1 MIYDWLMSRGEK
13 NRATESAVNALLRV
27 LENASEGL
35 TRAEAQRRAGLD
47 DASSATV
54 RRWLHELIDSGRVRS
69 EGETKSR
76 RYLAVRMPASAVT
89 SHLETDGIV
98 PVSVEGESVRRQ
110 VTQPISSRRPN
121 SYIRGFLDSY
131 RPNETFYLPAG
142 MRRHLMELGRTTTTP
157 QPGGTYARQI
167 LQRLLIDLSWNSSRL
182 EGNTYSLLDTER
194 LLVEDMAASGK
205 GPVEKQMILN
215 HKAAIE
221 WVVGVV
227 GDGPPR
233 IRASLLCNLH
243 ALLMENLVGDP
254 ADEGRVRSR
263 PVQIG
268 GSTFIPLAIPQQ
280 IQECLTQVALVADA
294 ITDPF
299 EQSFFFLVHLP
310 YLQPFIDGNKRTA
323 RLAANLPL
331 IRENL
336 RPLTFVDVEEKIFV
350 EAVLGVYELRRVELL
365 RDVFA
370 WSYERSCARYSAIQ
384 QSLGEP
390 DPFRLAHRVLIKDT
404 VAALVRGGHSAED
417 IDDALAP
424 FAERLPASERPRFQ
438 AVVET
443 ELRGLHDGNFG
454 RLGLRPSEFEAWVQA
469 LAAAQPS
476 DPGGE
481 NEK

>member
-1 MIYDWLMSRGEK
+1 MGAAEVDG
-13 NRATESAVNALLRV
+13 AL
-27 LENASEGL
+27 
-35 TRAEAQRRAGLD
+35 
-47 DASSATV
+47 
-54 RRWLHELIDSGRVRS
+54 
-69 EGETKSR
+69 
-76 RYLAVRMPASAVT
+76 
-89 SHLETDGIV
+89 
-98 PVSVEGESVRRQ
+98 PVSIEAESIRRQ
-110 VTQPISSRRPN
+110 VTQPLGSRRPT
-121 SYIRGFLDSY
+121 SYLRGFLDSY
-131 RPNETFYLPAG
+131 HPNETFYLPAAT
-142 MRRHLMELGRTTTTP
+142 RRHLMDLGQTTTTP

-194 LLVEDMAASGK
+194 LLIEDTVAAGK
-205 GPVEKQMILN
+205 GHVEKQMILN

-221 WVVGVV
+221 WIVGIVS
-227 GDGPPR
+227 DGPPR

-331 IRENL
+331 IRDNL
-336 RPLTFVDVEEKIFV
+336 RPLTFVDVEAKIFV

-365 RDVFA
+365 RDVFV
-370 WSYERSCARYSAIQ
+370 WSYERSCARYLAIQ

-390 DPFRLAHRVLIKDT
+390 DPFRLVHRALIKET
-404 VAALVRGGHSAED
+404 VAALVRAGHSADD
-417 IDDALAP
+417 IDDALVP
-424 FAERLPASERPRFQ
+424 FAARLPAAERPRFQ

-443 ELRGLHDGNFG
+443 ELRGLHEGNFG
-454 RLGLRPSEFEAWVQA
+454 RLGLRPSEYEAWVETV
-469 LAAAQPS
+469 AAARATS
-476 DPGGE
+476 GRDLAGE
-481 NEK
+481 K